1 MVEIR
6 LRNSMTR
13 RVERLEPI
21 DPENVRMYVCG
32 PTVYDRAHLGN
43 ARPVVVFDVL
53 YRLLKHVYGPDHVTY
68 VRNITDVEDKIIDR
82 AAESGIEIGELT
94 RTTTEWF
101 HEDMAAL
108 GVDYADDPG
117 SSRSRTRPTTSRR
130 WWR

>member
-1 MVEIR
+1 
-6 LRNSMTR
+6 
-13 RVERLEPI
+13 
-21 DPENVRMYVCG
+21 
-32 PTVYDRAHLGN
+32 
-43 ARPVVVFDVL
+43 VVFDVL

-108 GVDYADDPG
+108 GVDYADDP
-117 SSRSRTRPTTSRR
+117 SSRSRTRPISFPK